1 MIRLRKHDVF
11 VHGIDLRCYMI
22 SLGEN
27 SANSVMICVIEL
39 YDVVFPD
46 ETRQTGERLINCSRR
61 TPTQPCRHARQ
72 INTFEEPL
80 ASATEKLA
88 AENQLDHHIA
98 ATPKSERSRSR
109 GDDGDKPKD
118 LISSLFSAFKPA
130 SSKTVKKVFAN
141 NRRMLP

>member
-22 SLGEN
+22 SLGEK

-46 ETRQTGERLINCSRR
+46 ETRQTGERR

-80 ASATEKLA
+80 ASATENFA

-98 ATPKSERSRSR
+98 APPKSEGSRSR
-109 GDDGDKPKD
+109 RDDGDKPKD